1 MKAMAI
7 IGIVISAIFIIGMLG
22 IMFSDE
28 PIEVNP
34 GMVLAGSFY
43 WLAFS
48 IVALVFLSKMK
59 KEGKD

>member
-7 IGIVISAIFIIGMLG
+7 IGIVISSLFIVGILG
-22 IMFSDE
+22 IMLSNE
-28 PIEVNP
+28 PSEINP

-48 IVALVFLSKMK
+48 IVALASVLKK
-59 KEGKD
+59 KEA

>member
-7 IGIVISAIFIIGMLG
+7 IGIVIAALFIIGMLA
-22 IMFSDE
+22 IMMDSE
-28 PIEVNP
+28 PSEVNP

-48 IVALVFLSKMK
+48 IVALVTLSKK
-59 KEGKD
+59 NKSRIN